1 VITGPPR
8 HSGSAQALNFGSVGG
23 WLFAANPDRS
33 FLEQTIF
40 WAPEVLPTVVPVRPA
55 LLVGAHSHVS
65 LDLNDLNEGQL
76 RQGPDGWHAVLHLHG
91 VEHRVWLKEA
101 PVVAVSYAV
110 ELPLDQDF
118 EFRADA
124 GRRLWR
130 ALNGRPLGAPL
141 HALSAQRRQRL
152 ALALRALDARM
163 DGSTY
168 REIAEVLFGA
178 KRISEHDW
186 RTHDLRNRTI
196 RLVQSGFAL
205 IRGGYRALLRPPSRK
220 K

>member
-1 VITGPPR
+1 M
-8 HSGSAQALNFGSVGG
+8 
-23 WLFAANPDRS
+23 
-33 FLEQTIF
+33 
-40 WAPEVLPTVVPVRPA
+40 PVRPA
-55 LLVGAHSHVS
+55 LLVGPHSHVS
-65 LDLNDLNEGQL
+65 LDLSDLSEGQL

-101 PVVAVSYAV
+101 PVVALSYAV
-110 ELPLDQDF
+110 ELPLDRDF

-141 HALSAQRRQRL
+141 HALSAQRRRRL
-152 ALALRALDARM
+152 TLALRALDART

-178 KRISEHDW
+178 RRTSEHDW

-220 K
+220 R